1 MSISSLKFV
10 SSSCI
15 MNMMTEQDLIE
26 FWKKSAESDLK
37 VAQDNI
43 KFGHYN
49 WALFFF
55 QLVLEKILK
64 SLIVKRK
71 GESSLPSHD
80 LVKLASEAKMNLSEE
95 QKQDFKEITSYNIEA
110 RYDDI
115 KLSFYKKATKE
126 YAEKWAQKCKEYYLW
141 LKEI

>member
-1 MSISSLKFV
+1 
-10 SSSCI
+10 
-15 MNMMTEQDLIE
+15 MTEQDLIE
-26 FWKKSAESDLK
+26 FWRQSAEKDLK
-37 VAQDNI
+37 VAEDNL
-43 KFGHYN
+43 KLGHFH

-64 SLIVKRK
+64 SLVVKRRK
-71 GESSLPSHD
+71 ENPPPTHD
-80 LVKLASEAKMNLSEE
+80 LVKLASEAEVNLSDE

-126 YAEKWAQKCKEYYLW
+126 YALKWAKKSKEYFLW
-141 LKEI
+141 LRGQ

>member
-1 MSISSLKFV
+1 MAAEGMI
-10 SSSCI
+10 
-15 MNMMTEQDLIE
+15 D
-26 FWKKSAESDLK
+26 FWRNSAEVDLK
-37 VAQDNI
+37 VAEDNL
-43 KFGHYN
+43 KLGHYN

-64 SLIVKRK
+64 SLVVKRK
-71 GESSLPSHD
+71 NRNPLPTHD
-80 LVKLASEAKMNLSEE
+80 LVKLASEAEINLSKE

-115 KLSFYKKATKE
+115 KLSFYKKATKK
-126 YAEKWAQKCKEYYLW
+126 YAEKWEKKCKEYYLW

>member
-1 MSISSLKFV
+1 
-10 SSSCI
+10 
-15 MNMMTEQDLIE
+15 MTEKNLVE
-26 FWKKSAESDLK
+26 FWRKSAENDLK
-37 VAQDNI
+37 VAEDNL
-43 KFGHYN
+43 KLGHFH

-64 SLIVKRK
+64 SIVVKK
-71 GESSLPSHD
+71 KSENPLPTHD
-80 LVKLASEAKMNLSEE
+80 LVKLASEAGLELTEE

-115 KLSFYKKATKE
+115 KLSFYRKATRK
-126 YAEKWAQKCKEYYLW
+126 YAEKWAKKCKEYYLW

>member
-1 MSISSLKFV
+1 
-10 SSSCI
+10 
-15 MNMMTEQDLIE
+15 MTAKDLVE
-26 FWKKSAESDLK
+26 FWRKSAESDLK
-37 VAQDNI
+37 VAEDNI
-43 KFGHYN
+43 KLGHYH

-64 SLIVKRK
+64 SLVVKRK
-71 GESSLPSHD
+71 KENPLPTHD
-80 LVKLASEAKMNLSEE
+80 LVKLASGAKIDLSEE

-115 KLSFYKKATKE
+115 KLSFYKKATKT
-126 YAEKWAQKCKEYYLW
+126 YAQKWAQRCKEYYLW